1 MASMSPPT
9 SPKDR
14 SVPLRVDAQRNYDVL
29 VAAADAEFTSHGADV
44 PLEEIARRA
53 KVGIGTLYRHFPTRD
68 DLLAKVLDESTAVM
82 VRRGQELMEGPS
94 PGENLIQWIRELAEY
109 TATYRGL
116 TTTLANSYVAE
127 TGTRLCSSC
136 ELLSAVGADLL
147 ARAQAAGEIRGD
159 AQVVEIILSAHSAAW
174 IGEQTKDPGAVQRLL
189 GILFDGLRVVKPAAA
204 VPAAKAAASKAAK
217 AAASKAKPAEASKA
231 KPAAQKPRRAA
242 KS

>member
-29 VAAADAEFTSHGADV
+29 VAAAVAEFASHGADV

-82 VRRGQELMEGPS
+82 VRRGQELMQGDS
-94 PGENLIQWIRELAEY
+94 PGEDLIQWIRELADY

-136 ELLSAVGADLL
+136 ELLSAVGEELL
-147 ARAQAAGEIRGD
+147 ERAQAAGEIRGD

-174 IGEQTKDPGAVQRLL
+174 IGEQTKDPSAVRRLL
-189 GILFDGLRVVKPAAA
+189 DILFDGLRVVTPAT
-204 VPAAKAAASKAAK
+204 
-217 AAASKAKPAEASKA
+217 SKA
-231 KPAAQKPRRAA
+231 KPAAQKPAARKPAAQKPAVRTRR
-242 KS
+242 SPSS